1 MSRRRLS
8 TAGVFVVLLMQGPL
22 AISAPAGPPP
32 KGHEDLVRLFTEWRA
47 FQPPKVRD
55 GVPDYTAAAMQE
67 QHRRLGEMRARL
79 DAIDTRTWPVAW
91 RIDAELVRAEMNG
104 LDFDHRVLRP
114 WARDPA
120 FYSPVIDSES
130 DTPLREGA
138 IMAGASELWRLT
150 FPLPAEETAAFRV
163 RLQAIPRIL
172 EQARVNLVGDA
183 RDLWSLGIRAQK
195 GQSAELAKLAR
206 TLATRNP
213 DLAPDADRARQ
224 AVDSFVA
231 WLEQQLPAKK
241 GPSGVG
247 IENYNWYLRNVHLVP
262 LTWQDE
268 LVLMERELAR
278 ATAHLKLE
286 EARNRA
292 RPPLEPPGSATEWQ
306 ARAEKAI
313 DDFLRFLR
321 DRPVLTVPEYS
332 SAALRVRI
340 SPFKAAEERDFFD
353 QVDLRDPR
361 VMRCHQFH
369 WIDKARLEREP
380 HPSPIRRVP
389 SLYNI
394 WDSRAEGLA
403 TAMEEMAMGAGLF
416 EDSPRSRELV
426 YIMVAQRAARAIA
439 SLGVQSNEWT
449 VEQGVRFASEKTP
462 RGWFRPNGDLVWF
475 EQQLYLQQ
483 PGYGTCYLT
492 GKALIESLLAERA
505 QQQGDAF
512 ALKGFMD
519 ELLASGLIPVS
530 LIRLELTGTAPPRVS
545 DRKQPPS

>member
-1 MSRRRLS
+1 
-8 TAGVFVVLLMQGPL
+8 
-22 AISAPAGPPP
+22 
-32 KGHEDLVRLFTEWRA
+32 
-47 FQPPKVRD
+47 
-55 GVPDYTAAAMQE
+55 
-67 QHRRLGEMRARL
+67 
-79 DAIDTRTWPVAW
+79 
-91 RIDAELVRAEMNG
+91 
-104 LDFDHRVLRP
+104 
-114 WARDPA
+114 
-120 FYSPVIDSES
+120 
-130 DTPLREGA
+130 
-138 IMAGASELWRLT
+138 
-150 FPLPAEETAAFRV
+150 
-163 RLQAIPRIL
+163 
-172 EQARVNLVGDA
+172 
-183 RDLWSLGIRAQK
+183 
-195 GQSAELAKLAR
+195 
-206 TLATRNP
+206 
-213 DLAPDADRARQ
+213 
-224 AVDSFVA
+224 
-231 WLEQQLPAKK
+231 
-241 GPSGVG
+241 
-247 IENYNWYLRNVHLVP
+247 
-262 LTWQDE
+262 
-268 LVLMERELAR
+268 
-278 ATAHLKLE
+278 
-286 EARNRA
+286 
-292 RPPLEPPGSATEWQ
+292 
-306 ARAEKAI
+306 
-313 DDFLRFLR
+313 
-321 DRPVLTVPEYS
+321 
-332 SAALRVRI
+332 VRI
-340 SPFKAAEERDFFD
+340 SPFKTAEERDFFD

-530 LIRLELTGTAPPRVS
+530 LIRWELTGTAPPRVS